1 MHFSRIAVIDENHS
15 VIGQIFLFHASYDDD
30 PAFNQKRTKALN
42 AAINKCGEF
51 PGAAD
56 NLRIASFTLIIN

>member
-15 VIGQIFLFHASYDDD
+15 VIGQIFLFHASYDDI
-30 PAFNQKRTKALN
+30 PTFNQKRKKALN
-42 AAINKCGEF
+42 EAIDKCGEF

-56 NLRIASFTLIIN
+56 NLIMNQFTLIIN